1 VKESL
6 QSCYERD
13 RKRGAL
19 ARAALFA
26 PAALVAGTTVIAGA
40 ALAACTT
47 QAPLAILGPA
57 AAPVAAADT
66 GELLVYS
73 ATYAST
79 IEQSEYPVHTNYTI
93 ATSGDEVIRRVTNLS
108 GSFYAYPAKVTLPV
122 GEYHVRAQFDR
133 GGFVIVPVSIAPGK
147 TTIVDL
153 SHEPLPAET
162 APTRRPVRLPDGS
175 VVGWL
180 ATSG

>member
-1 VKESL
+1 MLFV
-6 QSCYERD
+6 RV
-13 RKRGAL
+13 AL
-19 ARAALFA
+19 I
-26 PAALVAGTTVIAGA
+26 AGTTLIAGA
-40 ALAACTT
+40 TLAACTA
-47 QAPLAILGPA
+47 QAQLAIPDPVAPPA
-57 AAPVAAADT
+57 AART

-93 ATSGDEVIRRVTNLS
+93 GMPDDKVIRRVTNLS
-108 GSFYAYPAKVTLPV
+108 GPFYAYPAKITLPV

-133 GGFVIVPVSIAPGK
+133 GDFVIVPVRIAPGQ

-153 SHEPLPAET
+153 SHEPLPTET

-180 ATSG
+180 ATSADPMR